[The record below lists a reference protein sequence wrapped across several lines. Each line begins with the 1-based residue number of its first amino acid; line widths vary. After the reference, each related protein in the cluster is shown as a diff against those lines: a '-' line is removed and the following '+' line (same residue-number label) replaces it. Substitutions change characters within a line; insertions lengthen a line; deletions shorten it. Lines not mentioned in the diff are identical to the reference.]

1 MHGLLIVLPVGIE
14 PTLQAPQACV
24 LSIERRELARM
35 IAKVYFC
42 SSFERRFRK
51 LCLQGANVRTLISS
65 QIFYPR
71 FIRATLPQA
80 LLTGSES
87 LSNRIFYFLHTKKD
101 MQDFNN
107 TLNPKNFQYAI
118 RKTFVDVFKG
128 YHCSKMCIDL
138 VNVFFRYVH
147 HDQRK

>member
-51 LCLQGANVRTLISS
+51 LCLQGANVRILISS

-87 LSNRIFYFLHTKKD
+87 LSNRIFYFLHTKKRHARL
-101 MQDFNN
+101 Q
-107 TLNPKNFQYAI
+107 QYLKSQKFPV
-118 RKTFVDVFKG
+118 RDTK
-128 YHCSKMCIDL
+128 DL
-138 VNVFFRYVH
+138 RRCV
-147 HDQRK
+147 QRVPLL